1 MKSKIAPLKKS
12 FLSEVSATEAGQAVK
27 HLIDIVK
34 QIRGECA
41 AMATYVVE
49 MHAIDLRSL
58 FLALHRVEE
67 FGIDRPIPKP
77 VYKRNE
83 VLQMTGWSRTTLWRK
98 CDDIGLPARKKAFTL
113 AELEKLVQWNND

>member
-1 MKSKIAPLKKS
+1 MT
-12 FLSEVSATEAGQAVK
+12 EVSVAEAGQAVK
-27 HLIDIVK
+27 HLIDVVK
-34 QIRGECA
+34 QIRSECA

-49 MHAIDLRSL
+49 IHAIDLRSL
-58 FLALHRVEE
+58 FLALHNVEE

-83 VLQMTGWSRTTLWRK
+83 VLQITGWSRTTLWRK
-98 CDDIGLPARKKAFTL
+98 CDEIGLPGRKKAFTL

>member
-1 MKSKIAPLKKS
+1 MKSKIASLKKS
-12 FLSEVSATEAGQAVK
+12 FMSEVSATEAGQAVK
-27 HLIDIVK
+27 HLIDVVK

-41 AMATYVVE
+41 AMATYVVDI
-49 MHAIDLRSL
+49 HAIDLRSL

-83 VLQMTGWSRTTLWRK
+83 ILQITGWSRTTLWRK
-98 CDDIGLPARKKAFTL
+98 CDEVGLPARKKAFTL
-113 AELEKLVQWNND
+113 SELEKLVQWNND

>member
-1 MKSKIAPLKKS
+1 MSLKMASLKKS
-12 FLSEVSATEAGQAVK
+12 FMSEVSAAEAGQAVK
-27 HLIDIVK
+27 HLIDVVK

-49 MHAIDLRSL
+49 IHAIDLRAL

-77 VYKRNE
+77 IYKRYE
-83 VLQMTGWSRTTLWRK
+83 VLQITGWSRTTLWRK
-98 CDDIGLPARKKAFTL
+98 CDEVGLPARKKAFTQ

>member
-12 FLSEVSATEAGQAVK
+12 FISEGSTLEAGQAVK

-34 QIRGECA
+34 QIRSECA

-49 MHAIDLRSL
+49 IHAIDLRSL
-58 FLALHRVEE
+58 FLALHKVEE

-77 VYKRNE
+77 VYKRSE
-83 VLQMTGWSRTTLWRK
+83 VLQITGWSRTTLWRK
-98 CDDIGLPARKKAFTL
+98 CDDIGLPSRKKAFTQT
-113 AELEKLVQWNND
+113 ELEKLVQWDSD